1 MTRHSLQSLP
11 SLKIKTT
18 KMNET
23 KLELEVTGSS
33 TSIMLKT
40 LPPQSSPPSYPLV
53 A

>member
-11 SLKIKTT
+11 SLKIKPT

-23 KLELEVTGSS
+23 KLEVTGSS

-40 LPPQSSPPSYPLV
+40 LPPQSSSPPSYPLV